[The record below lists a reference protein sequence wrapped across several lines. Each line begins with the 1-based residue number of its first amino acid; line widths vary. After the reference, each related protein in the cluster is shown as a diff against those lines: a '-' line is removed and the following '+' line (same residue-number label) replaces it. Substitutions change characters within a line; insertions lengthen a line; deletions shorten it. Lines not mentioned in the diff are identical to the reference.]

1 MHMSHWIGNHPP
13 LYQPI
18 INPQISNQEEC
29 HLYHF
34 RLIFLDHLP
43 QLPNWGS
50 YSIALYLH
58 LKGVSRK
65 ALECADISGVE
76 RRVLNSLKV
85 EGGHALVECGKRD
98 AKTGM
103 ITDQFCIVFDAGDV
117 NIPIITALSLQDSS
131 ATHAPSFAW
140 DHDFFYIL
148 FAILHTVLKFHT
160 PHKWLTFIIHPYIYL
175 FQHILVKNLL
185 RVMSL

>member
-1 MHMSHWIGNHPP
+1 MLCSTANIASLTPD
-13 LYQPI
+13 
-18 INPQISNQEEC
+18 QEEC

-117 NIPIITALSLQDSS
+117 NIPIPSQLFPCKTPQQRTLHLLLGIMTFSIFFLPFCTLSLSFIHLTNGSHSLSTHISIFSS
-131 ATHAPSFAW
+131 
-140 DHDFFYIL
+140 
-148 FAILHTVLKFHT
+148 
-160 PHKWLTFIIHPYIYL
+160 TF
-175 FQHILVKNLL
+175 
-185 RVMSL
+185 